1 MTIPSQAAGINHNRV
16 EPSTPSNHHDLW
28 LSLTNLEKPALQGVK
43 SLPQD
48 GMVNHPS
55 IYIVFFL
62 GGDFE
67 VSQILGPSLVSSC
80 LNRITYSL
88 MSDVF
93 FSHQLWVNPYLAYLG
108 MFAELFNLV
117 ILDYHV
123 LSLQFFFLG
132 SGTWRCPTSLL
143 TRITCTTCR
152 KCRGA
157 TKKG

>member
-1 MTIPSQAAGINHNRV
+1 MITGSWPSNHNRV

-48 GMVNHPS
+48 GKPS
-55 IYIVFFL
+55 KHGVCFL
-62 GGDFE
+62 DFE

-80 LNRITYSL
+80 FNRITYTL

>member
-1 MTIPSQAAGINHNRV
+1 MAFLDKSGKARVARGQVIAPGWDGKPSKHLY
-16 EPSTPSNHHDLW
+16 S
-28 LSLTNLEKPALQGVK
+28 
-43 SLPQD
+43 
-48 GMVNHPS
+48 
-55 IYIVFFL
+55 FFF